1 MKAARQFDSR
11 GHAEKALAML
21 RKHGISAQIT
31 KMSADGSDFYAGFVE
46 STSGRYLVLVEDKHW
61 EEAMRLM
68 LDGQQ

>member
-11 GHAEKALAML
+11 GHAEHALAML

-31 KMSADGSDFYAGFVE
+31 KMSADGSDYYAGFVD
-46 STSGRYLVLVEDKHW
+46 STSGRFLVLVEDAHW

-68 LDGQQ
+68 LDGQE

>member
-1 MKAARQFDSR
+1 MKPARQFDSR

-31 KMSADGSDFYAGFVE
+31 KMDADGSNYYADFVDR
-46 STSGRYLVLVEDKHW
+46 TSGHFLVSVEDAHW

-68 LDGQQ
+68 LDGQE